1 MTLTYK
7 EYTPSPQ
14 LQPYVDNYTYM
25 VFDGH
30 CEEESPIQRCLPLG
44 MTQIIIHVNQ
54 VCSSTWNNGEWKQLP
69 NASFIG
75 IHRDPVSWRTTGR
88 TVMFGISL
96 KPEALMHMFRIPVCD
111 LFNSYTDLE
120 SFLGR
125 KTELLT
131 GRMYGVECPHTL
143 ISISEQFML
152 QQLNSMN
159 ARRNYVDDAVSL
171 IRMSKGTIS
180 IDELSRQLYV
190 SERKL
195 QRGFKDILG
204 TNPKMY
210 TRIIRFRNAYEYLQQ
225 IVKDEISWADVSYHF
240 GYADQAH
247 FIREFREFAGE
258 NPTRVIDNKPAYY
271 QLNEELVYG

>member
-7 EYTPSPQ
+7 EYTPSAQ

-30 CEEESPIQRCLPLG
+30 GEEESPIQRCLPLG

-54 VCSSTWNNGEWKQLP
+54 VTSCALTNGEWQQLP

-75 IHRDPVSWRTTGR
+75 IHRDPVSWKTTGR
-88 TVMFGISL
+88 TVMFGITM
-96 KPEALMHMFRIPVCD
+96 KPEAVMQLFRVPVSD
-111 LFNSYTDLE
+111 LFNAHTDLE

-125 KTELLT
+125 KTELMT
-131 GRMYGVECPHTL
+131 GRMYGVECPQTL
-143 ISISEQFML
+143 INISEQFML

-159 ARRNYVDDAVSL
+159 ASSNYIDDAVSL
-171 IRMSKGTIS
+171 IRKSEGTIS

-210 TRIIRFRNAYEYLQQ
+210 TRIIRFRNAYEFLQHN
-225 IVKDEISWADVSYHF
+225 IKDEISWSDVSYHF